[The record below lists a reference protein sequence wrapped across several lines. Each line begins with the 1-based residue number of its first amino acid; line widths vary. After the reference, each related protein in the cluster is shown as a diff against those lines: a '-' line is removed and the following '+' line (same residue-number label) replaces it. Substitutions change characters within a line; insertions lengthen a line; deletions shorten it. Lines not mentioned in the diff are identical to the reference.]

1 MFMAITFP
9 FFSELLSFFGGFA
22 YAPTS
27 YFVSCHLPL

>member
-1 MFMAITFP
+1 MFVAITFP

-27 YFVSCHLPL
+27 YFVSSQ